1 MANVVQPNVNTA
13 AGPTSTWQYKKNG
26 AGGRFGAPP
35 PPVVPERSREDMHST
50 EALEVTGKC
59 RRWEMKGDDTI
70 ITIRNMDFGPQK
82 IVENFKIYS

>member
-50 EALEVTGKC
+50 EAC
-59 RRWEMKGDDTI
+59 IRDDREMQEMGDEG
-70 ITIRNMDFGPQK
+70 R
-82 IVENFKIYS
+82 